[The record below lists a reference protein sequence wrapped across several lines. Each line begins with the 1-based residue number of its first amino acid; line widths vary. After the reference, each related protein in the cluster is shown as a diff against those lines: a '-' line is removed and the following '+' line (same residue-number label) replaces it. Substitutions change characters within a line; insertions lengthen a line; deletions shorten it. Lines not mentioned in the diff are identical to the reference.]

1 MREKRKH
8 IRRFTAMN
16 INCYNA
22 KGTENV
28 AVGLLVNIS
37 KGGIG
42 LEAKK
47 DFIPGEKIVMN
58 FVSPEGRNYNILTEI
73 LYVTDGGFG
82 HLYGAK
88 YCEMPS
94 KKLTEFNGYLL
105 KYFNLY

>member
-1 MREKRKH
+1 MREKRQH

-22 KGTENV
+22 AGTENI

-47 DFIPGEKIVMN
+47 QFLPGEKLLMRFI
-58 FVSPEGRNYNILTEI
+58 SPEGKNYNILTEV
-73 LYVTDGGFG
+73 LYASAGGFG
-82 HLYGAK
+82 NLYGAK
-88 YCEMPS
+88 YCEPNA
-94 KKLTEFNGYLL
+94 KKLAEFNSYLL

>member
-1 MREKRKH
+1 MREKRKY

-47 DFIPGEKIVMN
+47 DFTPGEKLLLN
-58 FVSPEGRNYNILTEI
+58 FISPEGKSYNIPAEI
-73 LYVTDGGFG
+73 LYVTTGGFG

-88 YCEMPS
+88 YCEMNS
-94 KKLTEFNGYLL
+94 KKRAEFNNYLL